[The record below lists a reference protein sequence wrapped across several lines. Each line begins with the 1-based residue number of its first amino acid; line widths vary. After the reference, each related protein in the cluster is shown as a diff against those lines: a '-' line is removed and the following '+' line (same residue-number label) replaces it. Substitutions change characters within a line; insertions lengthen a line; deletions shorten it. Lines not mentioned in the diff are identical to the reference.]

1 MPENILERFRNIK
14 KFNWVKSYL
23 EADISVKA
31 DIKIID
37 YGKHSKTPKGKG
49 KPS

>member
-1 MPENILERFRNIK
+1 MRKYFGTNEEFK
-14 KFNWVKSYL
+14 KFNWEKSYP

-31 DIKIID
+31 DIQIID

-49 KPS
+49 KAS